1 MLRLKGVHNIIHG
14 KELIASKPQH
24 KGCFGHVLKCL
35 APDYRA
41 SIRPIELN
49 IHLFAVRNGGQFS
62 DRRAILRLCGISVR
76 GQPNNDESDDQFDDF
91 PHCRS
96 FRVQRFS
103 VSGIQPSSLAAVFAV
118 PSKANIRHN
127 SSTTIRSP
135 LFGSDIGVHVEEV
148 DE

>member
-1 MLRLKGVHNIIHG
+1 
-14 KELIASKPQH
+14 
-24 KGCFGHVLKCL
+24 
-35 APDYRA
+35 
-41 SIRPIELN
+41 
-49 IHLFAVRNGGQFS
+49 
-62 DRRAILRLCGISVR
+62 RLCGISVR

-148 DE
+148 DEYPWIGKRLIDETGLNEPGHATRVACPVPRVAENMISSHWSRISSKRSMYTLLSCPLTLT